1 MYELGYDAAIDF
13 KNENVKARLKE
24 LCFGGVNV
32 FFDNVGGPVLN
43 DVLARIA
50 NGARIVICGGISRY
64 EQESLPA
71 GPANYFNVV
80 FRQAKIEGFLLSG
93 YEREYPI
100 AIDRITSWI
109 REGKVTYREDIQEGF
124 DNIPATLLR
133 LFTGENFGKQ
143 LLKL

>member
-1 MYELGYDAAIDF
+1 M
-13 KNENVKARLKE
+13 
-24 LCFGGVNV
+24 
-32 FFDNVGGPVLN
+32 
-43 DVLARIA
+43 
-50 NGARIVICGGISRY
+50 
-64 EQESLPA
+64 PA

-109 REGKVTYREDIQEGF
+109 RDGKVTYREDIQEGF